1 MKEITFLKQNAPKW
15 EKYEKL
21 VENSASVKPAELTD
35 MFIELTDDLSYAG
48 TNYGETKTLAYVN
61 SLASRVHHLVYKNKK
76 EPGNRIAHFYAFELP
91 LMFGK
96 YRKQLLY
103 SFIVTAVA
111 TLLGIFSQYFDDSF
125 SRLILGDQYVDD
137 TIERIKNG
145 NPLGIYGE
153 KNSFYMFVMIAIN
166 NIRVSFVAFVFGL
179 LTAFGTSFLLAFNG
193 IMLGCFF
200 TMLFQY
206 GVGAEA
212 MKVVWIHG
220 TIEISSI
227 VIAGCAGFVLGNS
240 FIFPGTYTRL
250 EALIRAGKDGLK
262 IVIGLVPFFIAA
274 GFLEGFVTRYTKMP
288 LWLSISIIGI
298 SFLCIVQYFIVF
310 PYFLGKTYG
319 TKNNAP
325 SIPPLQDSTIKL

>member
-21 VENSASVKPAELTD
+21 VENKAPVKPAELTD
-35 MFIELTDDLSYAG
+35 MFIELTDDLSYAS

-61 SLASRVHHLVYKNKK
+61 SLASHVHHLVYKNKK
-76 EPGNRIAHFYAFELP
+76 ESGNRLARFYAFELP

-111 TLLGIFSQYFDDSF
+111 TILGIFSQRFDDSF
-125 SRLILGDQYVDD
+125 SRLILGDEYVDN

-153 KNSFYMFVMIAIN
+153 GNSFYMFVAITMN
-166 NIRVSFVAFVFGL
+166 NIKVSFMAFVVGL
-179 LTAFGTSFLLAFNG
+179 LTSFGTSFLLAFNG
-193 IMLGCFF
+193 IMLGCFL

-206 GVGAEA
+206 GAGAEA

-227 VIAGCAGFVLGNS
+227 IIAGCAGFVLGNS
-240 FIFPGTYTRL
+240 FIFPGTYTRM
-250 EALIRAGKDGLK
+250 EALVRGGKDGMK
-262 IVIGLVPFFIAA
+262 IVIGLVPFFITA
-274 GFLEGFVTRYTKMP
+274 GFLEGFITRYTKMP
-288 LWLSISIIGI
+288 LWLSLCIIGI
-298 SFLCIVQYFIVF
+298 SFLGMVQYFIVY
-310 PYFLGKTYG
+310 PFLLQKHHGI
-319 TKNNAP
+319 KN
-325 SIPPLQDSTIKL
+325 D